1 MVIHRAIE
9 FASPGHEFIHWLRHL
24 GGPGLIILG
33 IIDSSVIP
41 IPGSMDAATILLSA
55 HDKKLWPYF
64 ALMATIGSVIGGYLT
79 YHIARRQGK
88 NALER
93 KLSRRQIKRVTKT
106 FEKWGFGAVL
116 VPAILPP
123 PAPMVPFLIAAG
135 AMQYSRNKFLAAL
148 AIGRAIRFTIFALLG
163 ALYGRWILNMISG
176 HARLILTVFI
186 AGSLAFTLYLLFHYR
201 KGFQSKKESK
211 SAPEEKK
218 IAAHTAS

>member
-9 FASPGHEFIHWLRHL
+9 LATPSHEFIHWVRHL

-55 HDKKLWPYF
+55 HAKTLWPYF
-64 ALMATIGSVIGGYLT
+64 ALMATIGSVAGGYLT

-88 NALER
+88 NALE
-93 KLSRRQIKRVTKT
+93 KKFSRRRINKVTKA

-148 AIGRAIRFTIFALLG
+148 AIGRAIRFTILALLG
-163 ALYGRWILNMISG
+163 ALYGRWILTTISAHAEFILIAFISG
-176 HARLILTVFI
+176 SV
-186 AGSLAFTLYLLFHYR
+186 AFALYLLFHYR
-201 KGFQSKKESK
+201 KSFHPKKESK
-211 SAPEEKK
+211 SAGEEKK
-218 IAAHTAS
+218 IAAHSAS

>member
-9 FASPGHEFIHWLRHL
+9 LASPGHEFIHWLRHL

-88 NALER
+88 NALEKR
-93 KLSRRQIKRVTKT
+93 FSRRRITKITKT

-135 AMQYSRNKFLAAL
+135 TSFAFPDPKPTRPWPSPTTTRALKLKFLPPL
-148 AIGRAIRFTIFALLG
+148 TTFVT
-163 ALYGRWILNMISG
+163 
-176 HARLILTVFI
+176 RLMWT
-186 AGSLAFTLYLLFHYR
+186 TLSIIPLSDLSSPR
-201 KGFQSKKESK
+201 RS
-211 SAPEEKK
+211 PRCD
-218 IAAHTAS
+218 